1 MGGRLEIG
9 IAKILTG
16 GVSYSDITLQ
26 SSANSRKFIEFKGHL
41 FLNVSD
47 EIQISGAYGTLNS
60 LYLTKKN
67 VGDVFIKYS
76 DEKTFSS
83 EFSYENTD
91 AGLVLN
97 SPYLINLR
105 YNARIFKAS
114 GFLEKSK
121 KLYLSGY
128 FSYLSISDG
137 NIGNDFMLRIGSQLI
152 DNTYFGYEARYTS
165 YKYNSPFAPY
175 SNKKLRLY
183 YSPQNLDSHSLW
195 TRMNLEDDKQMKLQ
209 FGAML
214 GYIPLYNVVLRQ
226 IDGEIKY
233 SPIGRL
239 ILDLQL
245 TAGSSYRF
253 DTSYNYFSGT
263 ISAYW
268 NVY

>member
-1 MGGRLEIG
+1 M
-9 IAKILTG
+9 
-16 GVSYSDITLQ
+16 
-26 SSANSRKFIEFKGHL
+26 
-41 FLNVSD
+41 
-47 EIQISGAYGTLNS
+47 
-60 LYLTKKN
+60 
-67 VGDVFIKYS
+67 
-76 DEKTFSS
+76 
-83 EFSYENTD
+83 
-91 AGLVLN
+91 
-97 SPYLINLR
+97 
-105 YNARIFKAS
+105 
-114 GFLEKSK
+114 
-121 KLYLSGY
+121 
-128 FSYLSISDG
+128 SISDG

-226 IDGEIKY
+226 IDGKIKY